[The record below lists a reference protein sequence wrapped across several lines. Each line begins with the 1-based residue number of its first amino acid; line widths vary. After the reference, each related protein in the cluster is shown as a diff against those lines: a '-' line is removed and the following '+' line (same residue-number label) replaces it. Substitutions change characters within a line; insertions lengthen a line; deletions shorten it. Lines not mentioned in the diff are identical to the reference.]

1 MSNGEF
7 SGRIRDLLDAKSTN
21 FQTIFNILIALSIV
35 FFVLIVLTHSYVRW
49 LEYTKTAE
57 LTEIDNKIKIQE
69 EAYKRFILAKN
80 GAKQAINTVI
90 LNETSK
96 NLTTV
101 PTQTINLGTQISGKE
116 LENKSSLDK
125 TLENRFKKAAIVLN
139 RSVLGPLN
147 ELMNN
152 ETIANTLPDT
162 SSKVFSVANNSQ
174 LFNVARQ
181 LSPLYHTVIN
191 NINNSKVLKTPLNL
205 SESQSG
211 QIQPDESTNVTS
223 VVFLNKIA
231 NNTISRVNSDAELFL
246 QNAELELGKLRAQRA
261 MIKNDLVAANKTLN
275 ELSTQ
280 LQQYETPLGQ
290 IPIGVEKAI
299 DFFPISIAVGFLILA
314 YTLSDTIRLRM
325 QYHYSFRINDSQ
337 QHLLDDVQIYHTAP
351 IWLDPLSGRL
361 TTLLKWGILLIPCI
375 ICVLAISVIVYTWTI
390 IPSITTVDRFNQL
403 VYAISFGF
411 SLGLIGYGIVLI
423 RKQMSRY
430 YIREIKKDLID
441 YIKKLTEDNK
451 MDKQDAQKLNTIL
464 WKAMY
469 EAINGNTYDAKVK
482 LMEFSNLLSAR
493 RGARGHRIRLDN
505 TIRGALDTSAQKAKR
520 KL

>member
-1 MSNGEF
+1 
-7 SGRIRDLLDAKSTN
+7 
-21 FQTIFNILIALSIV
+21 
-35 FFVLIVLTHSYVRW
+35 
-49 LEYTKTAE
+49 
-57 LTEIDNKIKIQE
+57 
-69 EAYKRFILAKN
+69 
-80 GAKQAINTVI
+80 
-90 LNETSK
+90 
-96 NLTTV
+96 
-101 PTQTINLGTQISGKE
+101 
-116 LENKSSLDK
+116 
-125 TLENRFKKAAIVLN
+125 
-139 RSVLGPLN
+139 
-147 ELMNN
+147 
-152 ETIANTLPDT
+152 
-162 SSKVFSVANNSQ
+162 
-174 LFNVARQ
+174 
-181 LSPLYHTVIN
+181 
-191 NINNSKVLKTPLNL
+191 
-205 SESQSG
+205 
-211 QIQPDESTNVTS
+211 
-223 VVFLNKIA
+223 
-231 NNTISRVNSDAELFL
+231 
-246 QNAELELGKLRAQRA
+246 
-261 MIKNDLVAANKTLN
+261 
-275 ELSTQ
+275 
-280 LQQYETPLGQ
+280 
-290 IPIGVEKAI
+290 
-299 DFFPISIAVGFLILA
+299 LA